1 MDEIKAQVT
10 WAMSELDLDVLCL
23 SVQALVAKGCDSTE
37 IVELLQQ
44 GLLEVGNRF
53 AQGEYFLADLIV
65 SGMMFKSALSLIT
78 PEAPPVGAAGA
89 AGSAEVAEAANTRGR
104 VLIGVM
110 AGDIHDIGKDII
122 VQVLRTESFD
132 VLDLGVDVPVEAFVQ
147 AALNYTPDIIA
158 LSGVMGGAALEMKLV
173 VEALTEAGIH
183 PATPILVGGSCVS
196 ELILENIGDVNYAKG
211 PVEAVKFCVSVME
224 SK

>member
-1 MDEIKAQVT
+1 MDEIKARAT

-78 PEAPPVGAAGA
+78 PEAPPAGAAGA
-89 AGSAEVAEAANTRGR
+89 AGAAEAVNTRGR

>member
-1 MDEIKAQVT
+1 MDEIKAQAT

-23 SVQALVAKGCDSTE
+23 RVQSLVAKGCDSTE

-78 PEAPPVGAAGA
+78 PEAPPAGAAGA
-89 AGSAEVAEAANTRGR
+89 AEAADTRGR

-147 AALNYTPDIIA
+147 AAQNYAPDIIA